1 MTRATRSAR
10 IKRYI
15 LGVAT
20 AAAMAL
26 PALAQKEGGQDKDDS
41 RGVRIIDA
49 PTPGPV
55 GTDAASTPQAPPAGA
70 ARPALLPPLTEPSAP
85 MATTAPG
92 VPPRPTVVEGAR
104 PEPRPIPP
112 SSAGPVL
119 VPPLPAPESSPAT
132 SPGGPL
138 APSTSATLTPP
149 APTLVPPSAVPAPN
163 IATPSVSTPTPGGV
177 AALPPGPTSLA
188 IPPTTAELEARSK
201 SIKVANPAEL
211 AVEILPGPDIAPGS
225 KVSFQIT
232 TRKAGYLVL
241 VDIDATGKL
250 TQIYPN
256 PMSLMAAKGPRE
268 NTNLIRPGKPI
279 QLPNPRDVLS
289 GFEFVASPPF
299 GTAMIVALLS
309 DRPVQMIDL
318 PDIPSMLL
326 GSASAAEHLSKLA
339 NELRIPDPKGSGAF
353 LEAHWSFDAKFYA
366 IRYP

>member
-1 MTRATRSAR
+1 MTSATRSAR
-10 IKRYI
+10 INRFI
-15 LGVAT
+15 VGVAT
-20 AAAMAL
+20 AAAIAL

-55 GTDAASTPQAPPAGA
+55 GTDAASTPQVPSAGVG
-70 ARPALLPPLTEPSAP
+70 RPAPLPPLTEPSAP
-85 MATTAPG
+85 IATTTPPG
-92 VPPRPTVVEGAR
+92 LPPRPTVIEGAR
-104 PEPRPIPP
+104 PEPRLTPP
-112 SSAGPVL
+112 SSGGPVL
-119 VPPLPAPESSPAT
+119 VRPLPAPESSPAT

-149 APTLVPPSAVPAPN
+149 TPTLVPPSAVPAP
-163 IATPSVSTPTPGGV
+163 TPGDV
-177 AALPPGPTSLA
+177 AALPPRPTSLA

-211 AVEILPGPDIAPGS
+211 AVEILPGPDIALGS

-232 TRKAGYLVL
+232 TKKAGYLVL

-256 PMSLMAAKGPRE
+256 PMSLMAKGPRE
-268 NTNLIRPGKPI
+268 STNLIRPGKLI

-318 PDIPSMLL
+318 PDIPSTLL
-326 GSASAAEHLSKLA
+326 GSASAADHLSKLA

-353 LEAHWSFDAKFYA
+353 LEAHWSFYAKFYA
-366 IRYP
+366 IR